1 VVIPPVPTPPVPELP
16 PLPLPPVPDA
26 PPAADAPP
34 LPPGGDEPPL
44 EQATAKQKV
53 KPSETTPAHGRKRSM
68 RHA

>member
-1 VVIPPVPTPPVPELP
+1 LP
-16 PLPLPPVPDA
+16 PLPVPPVPDA
-26 PPAADAPP
+26 PPVADAPP

-44 EQATAKQKV
+44 EQATAKQKI